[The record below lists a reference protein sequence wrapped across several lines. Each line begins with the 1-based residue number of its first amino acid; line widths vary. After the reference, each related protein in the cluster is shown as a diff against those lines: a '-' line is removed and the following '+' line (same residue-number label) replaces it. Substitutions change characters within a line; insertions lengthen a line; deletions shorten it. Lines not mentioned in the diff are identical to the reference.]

1 MMDFIH
7 MIMDSWP
14 VTLAGI
20 ALIIWSFYT
29 LIAHP
34 DRVLIDAM
42 THKRKTEYTE
52 NKKNA
57 SDDRKAREAEELMA
71 QLSAEQ
77 SETKE
82 AVDTTA
88 SDKLL

>member
-7 MIMDSWP
+7 MILNSWP
-14 VTLAGI
+14 VTLLGI

-42 THKRKTEYTE
+42 THKRKVEYTE
-52 NKKNA
+52 SKEKA
-57 SDDRKAREAEELMA
+57 ADDKKAREAEELMA

-77 SETKE
+77 SEIKE
-82 AVDTTA
+82 AANTTA
-88 SDKLL
+88 SDK